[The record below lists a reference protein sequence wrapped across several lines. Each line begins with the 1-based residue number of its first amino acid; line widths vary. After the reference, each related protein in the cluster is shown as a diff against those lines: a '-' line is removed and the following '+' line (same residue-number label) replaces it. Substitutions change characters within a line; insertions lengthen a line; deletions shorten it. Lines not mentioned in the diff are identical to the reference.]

1 MIQNLVV
8 IFIAIFIVTLNGLIG
23 HFYPPNGIV
32 WTPLVISISTYLV
45 AFRTTQ
51 LNPIIKSLLAF
62 IFIALNDI
70 LLKLY
75 VGGTHDN
82 EGLAYI
88 LFFLYLGLIPT
99 SGIILT
105 SVITDKQTNI
115 ASKIISL
122 VLFPAL
128 IVAHLYL
135 FSNLG
140 LGREYPIN

>member
-8 IFIAIFIVTLNGLIG
+8 IFIALLIVTLNGLIG
-23 HFYPPNGIV
+23 HFYPPNGII

-75 VGGTHDN
+75 AGGTHDN
-82 EGLAYI
+82 EGLEWI

-115 ASKIISL
+115 TSKIISL
-122 VLFPAL
+122 VVFPAL
-128 IVAHLYL
+128 IIAHLHL